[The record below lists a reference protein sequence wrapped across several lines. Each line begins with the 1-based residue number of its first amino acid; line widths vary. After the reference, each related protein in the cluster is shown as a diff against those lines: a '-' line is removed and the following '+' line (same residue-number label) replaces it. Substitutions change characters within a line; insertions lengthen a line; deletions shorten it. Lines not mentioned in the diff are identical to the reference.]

1 LWTLI
6 KWEHLKSRERG
17 VNMKNS
23 AILAVVGSVML
34 FVAVDAAC
42 VSHMVSTA
50 THMCAMC
57 LAIAAVAYSV

>member
-1 LWTLI
+1 MWTLI

-42 VSHMVSTA
+42 VSHMVS
-50 THMCAMC
+50 
-57 LAIAAVAYSV
+57 Y